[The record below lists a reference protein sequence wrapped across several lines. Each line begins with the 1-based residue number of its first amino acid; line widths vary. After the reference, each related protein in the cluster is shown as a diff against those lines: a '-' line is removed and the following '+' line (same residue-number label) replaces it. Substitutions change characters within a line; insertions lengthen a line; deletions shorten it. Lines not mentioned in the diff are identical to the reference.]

1 MRIGR
6 TGQVEGY
13 GGEGEDCAQRTG
25 SGGLVTVHLHPVTVR
40 ITEVDTALAPATF
53 DLNPALFEPLLN
65 FLKDGPRHLKT
76 KMIQTGSRTDLP
88 ISLYEVQEI
97 ILFGPAQKN
106 PFGRNPKGNFQP

>member
-1 MRIGR
+1 LAALAKLKAM
-6 TGQVEGY
+6 VER
-13 GGEGEDCAQRTG
+13 GEDCAQRTG
-25 SGGLVTVHLHPVTVR
+25 FRGLVAVNLHPVPVR
-40 ITEVDTALAPATF
+40 ITEVDSAPSSATF
-53 DLNPALFEPLLN
+53 DLNPAFFEPLLN
-65 FLKDGPRHLKT
+65 FLKDGPRHFKT